1 MINSP
6 FKILAV
12 DDKPENLIIIK
23 ALIKETFPQAR
34 VITTQTGLEGI
45 EMART
50 YTPDIVLLDVVMPEM
65 DGFEVCK
72 ILKSDPET
80 NDIPVVFVTAIKE
93 DTESRIRG
101 LEVGAEAF
109 LAKPIES
116 SELIAQ
122 IRAMLK
128 VRFANLIKRDE
139 NKKLSELVSDRT
151 RELERNNLATLNL
164 LEDLKRENEAR
175 RKTETELIET
185 QEKLKKFA
193 AHLQYVREEE
203 RVSLAREIHDELGQI
218 LVAIKIELGMLIQKV
233 MNEVDEARRND
244 CLLRLSRLSGLVNDT
259 INSSRRIMTDLRPAM
274 LDFLG
279 FIEAG
284 RQHVMSFGERNQI
297 ECNFVNDLSDLRI
310 DMRQSVALFRI
321 LQESLNNIAR
331 HAQATEVSI
340 HIGSYE
346 KIMFLE
352 ISDNGKG
359 FDMNQMRR
367 MDSYGI
373 LGMMERALLL
383 EGVCDIQSIPGG
395 GTRVRVEMPL
405 LEMTDKR

>member
-1 MINSP
+1 
-6 FKILAV
+6 
-12 DDKPENLIIIK
+12 
-23 ALIKETFPQAR
+23 
-34 VITTQTGLEGI
+34 
-45 EMART
+45 
-50 YTPDIVLLDVVMPEM
+50 
-65 DGFEVCK
+65 
-72 ILKSDPET
+72 
-80 NDIPVVFVTAIKE
+80 
-93 DTESRIRG
+93 
-101 LEVGAEAF
+101 
-109 LAKPIES
+109 
-116 SELIAQ
+116 
-122 IRAMLK
+122 MLK

-383 EGVCDIQSIPGG
+383 EGVCNIQSIPGG

>member
-12 DDKPENLIIIK
+12 DDKTENLIIIK

-80 NDIPVVFVTAIKE
+80 NDIPVVFVTAMKE

-383 EGVCDIQSIPGG
+383 EGVCNIQSIPGG